1 MKKLHLL
8 VIILISAF
16 SANARTYYVAKN
28 GNDNQ
33 SGSEASPWETINKAG
48 YSLTA
53 GDTVL
58 IKQGIYKERV
68 KVVVSGTA
76 DKPIV
81 FRNYKNDEVIID
93 GATIWLYGWG
103 GVFHI
108 QGQSHIFVE
117 GLKVQ
122 NSSYGGFWI
131 EKSEHIYIK
140 NNSTF
145 KTNSCGIGVWESE
158 YVIIINNEIEKAC
171 NGDEQECISIADS
184 RHCEVSYNHVHHN
197 GLYGTKGGEGIDV
210 KAGSSY
216 VNVYNN
222 HVHDIKNRIGI
233 YVDAW
238 NKKTSNIS
246 IYNNVVHHCSSS
258 GIALATEKGT
268 LLENIYDYN
277 NISYLNKWH
286 GIEIGDWTEGNVSN
300 TPIKNVFITNNTFY
314 KNGIVDG
321 GGGILID
328 NADAENIFIQNNIC
342 SENNDFQI
350 AIRKSNGNIYTV
362 SNNLIYGFRGANGEL
377 KGDSVVLKNPFFKQ
391 ASSFNFSLQEKS
403 PAIDKGT
410 FNNAPIFDIENKV
423 RPIGKTIDLG
433 AYEFGINKEP
443 VVKDGDLFVYPN
455 PATYYCY
462 VEILKYKE
470 LKLNYQIELYNL
482 YGGLVTT
489 PIYTQKSRIYLP
501 LTKLQAGIYFIVVR
515 ERNSILFTK
524 RLIVL
529 SK

>member
-1 MKKLHLL
+1 MHGNNLQSIPKTYERFLKNFFIDALKL
-8 VIILISAF
+8 
-16 SANARTYYVAKN
+16 
-28 GNDNQ
+28 
-33 SGSEASPWETINKAG
+33 
-48 YSLTA
+48 
-53 GDTVL
+53 
-58 IKQGIYKERV
+58 
-68 KVVVSGTA
+68 
-76 DKPIV
+76 
-81 FRNYKNDEVIID
+81 
-93 GATIWLYGWG
+93 
-103 GVFHI
+103 
-108 QGQSHIFVE
+108 
-117 GLKVQ
+117 
-122 NSSYGGFWI
+122 
-131 EKSEHIYIK
+131 
-140 NNSTF
+140 
-145 KTNSCGIGVWESE
+145 
-158 YVIIINNEIEKAC
+158 
-171 NGDEQECISIADS
+171 
-184 RHCEVSYNHVHHN
+184 
-197 GLYGTKGGEGIDV
+197 
-210 KAGSSY
+210 
-216 VNVYNN
+216 
-222 HVHDIKNRIGI
+222 
-233 YVDAW
+233 
-238 NKKTSNIS
+238 
-246 IYNNVVHHCSSS
+246 
-258 GIALATEKGT
+258 
-268 LLENIYDYN
+268 
-277 NISYLNKWH
+277 
-286 GIEIGDWTEGNVSN
+286 SN

-423 RPIGKTIDLG
+423 RPIGKKIDIG